1 MRLVDLGTAAGI
13 LMPAGVV
20 RVAAVRG
27 DRTGIKPFGETV
39 PEEMPLA
46 LVINRLPYAVMLAT
60 PADVEDFAL
69 GFLLTEGLLAHAS
82 ELHALE
88 LTRSEQG
95 ITLHLRVAGPAF
107 TALKE
112 HRRNLAGRTG
122 CGLCGVEDLAQVQRA
137 LPRVGAAP
145 PVAAGALRRA
155 AEELQ
160 QRQPFH
166 AATGGVHA
174 AAWSNADGQILCA
187 REDIGRHN
195 ALDKLVGAL
204 VRQET
209 SFAEGFALITSRA
222 SFEMVQKSAT
232 VGIRLLAA
240 ISAPTGMA
248 IRAAERSGVTLAAFV
263 RSDRYTLYSYPQR
276 VLPEGAGDLGDG
288 SEAAD

>member
-1 MRLVDLGTAAGI
+1 
-13 LMPAGVV
+13 V

-27 DRTGIKPFGETV
+27 DRIGSGPFGETV
-39 PEEMPLA
+39 PEEVPLA
-46 LVINRLPYAVMLAT
+46 LVINHLPHAVMLAT

-69 GFLLTEGLLAHAS
+69 GFLLTEGLLADAR

-88 LTRSEQG
+88 VTRSEEG
-95 ITLHLRVAGPAF
+95 ISLHLRVAGPAF
-107 TALKE
+107 AGLKE
-112 HRRNLAGRTG
+112 RRRNLTGRTG
-122 CGLCGVEDLAQVQRA
+122 CGLCGIEDLAQVQRV

-145 PVAAGALRRA
+145 PVAASALRRA

-160 QRQPFH
+160 QCQPFH

-174 AAWSNADGQILCA
+174 AAWSDIGGHILCV

-204 VRQET
+204 ARQQT
-209 SFAEGFALITSRA
+209 DFAAGFALITSRA

-248 IRAAERSGVTLAAFV
+248 IRTAERCGLTLAAFV
-263 RSDRYTLYSYPQR
+263 RGDRYTLYSHPQR
-276 VLPEGAGDLGDG
+276 VLHEDAGEPSNGAKT
-288 SEAAD
+288 AD

>member
-1 MRLVDLGTAAGI
+1 
-13 LMPAGVV
+13 V

-27 DRTGIKPFGETV
+27 DRTGSAPFGETV
-39 PEEMPLA
+39 PEEMPVA
-46 LVINRLPYAVMLAT
+46 LVINHLPYAVMLAT

-69 GFLLTEGLLAHAS
+69 GFLLTEGLLADAR

-88 LTRSEQG
+88 PTRSEQG
-95 ITLHLRVAGPAF
+95 ITLHVRVAGPAF
-107 TALKE
+107 AALKE
-112 HRRNLAGRTG
+112 RRRNLAGRTG
-122 CGLCGVEDLAQVQRA
+122 CGLCGVENLAEVNRV

-155 AEELQ
+155 AAELQ

-174 AAWSNADGQILCA
+174 AAWSDADGRILCV

-204 VRQET
+204 VRQQT
-209 SFAEGFALITSRA
+209 DLAEGFALITSRS

-240 ISAPTGMA
+240 VSAPTGMA

-263 RSDRYTLYSYPQR
+263 RSDRYTLYSYPQH
-276 VLPEGAGDLGDG
+276 VLPEGGGDPGDG
-288 SEAAD
+288 FEASD

>member
-1 MRLVDLGTAAGI
+1 MRPADLDATARIA
-13 LMPAGVV
+13 LPPGVV

-27 DRTGIKPFGETV
+27 DRTGSEPFGETV
-39 PEEMPLA
+39 PEEMPVA
-46 LVINRLPYAVMLAT
+46 LVINHLPYAVMLAT
-60 PADVEDFAL
+60 PADVQDFAL

-82 ELHALE
+82 EMHALE
-88 LTRSEQG
+88 PTRSEQG

-107 TALKE
+107 AALKE
-112 HRRNLAGRTG
+112 RRRNLAGRTG
-122 CGLCGVEDLAQVQRA
+122 CGLCGIEDLAQVQRV

-174 AAWSNADGQILCA
+174 AAWSDAEGRILCA

-204 VRQET
+204 VRRQT
-209 SFAEGFALITSRA
+209 DFAEGFALITSRA

-276 VLPEGAGDLGDG
+276 VLPEGAGEPSDG
-288 SEAAD
+288 PHAAD